1 MLSPRYVLPRA
12 IAWTCSAAAAA
23 FAPSA
28 LSQGA
33 PAADRSQPD
42 VSKVERLNRAPVSK
56 TVLQVKLPKPVEA
69 TLPDGIDVMI
79 LEDHRLPMV
88 TVQFDIQGAG
98 PLFEPLQV
106 AGRASPARRRS
117 FFGREPRR
125 ASMPNGM
132 NRTLSSEQIAE
143 QIDSLGASLNA
154 NAGFGSGSTV
164 VSASGLSDNFD
175 QWFALATDVLLHPSF
190 PADEVAQY
198 KGRAGLAL
206 VQQRAQPSFLAN
218 QTLSR
223 ALYGAFPAAVVSA
236 TPESIDA
243 LTPEMLANWHASRYA
258 PQNTILAISG
268 DVRAETLLPK
278 LRQWLADWRRTDA
291 KVEMPVAPE
300 AAAKG
305 KVFLVDRPG
314 SVQTTLLM
322 GNLAIR
328 RDDPDY
334 PALAVMNEVLG
345 QGAASRLFMN
355 LREDKGYTYGVYS
368 SIVARQYTGPWTA
381 GGDLRTDVTD
391 GAMTQFL
398 YELNR
403 IRTEKVGD
411 AELDDA
417 RHALVA
423 RFALSLESPAQLIGY
438 AITRKQNALPADYWD
453 KYPAQI
459 AAITADDVL
468 RVAKKYVDPATMQ
481 VVAVGDAAKIKS
493 VMEKYGPVELVGA
506 ADKPATQAP

>member
-1 MLSPRYVLPRA
+1 MKRAPREHSCCRRATFFRA
-12 IAWTCSAAAAA
+12 IAWTFGAAAA

-28 LSQGA
+28 MSQGA

-98 PLFEPLQV
+98 PLFEPSSQPGL
-106 AGRASPARRRS
+106 ASATAQLLRQ
-117 FFGREPRR
+117 GT
-125 ASMPNGM
+125 AQAMPNGM

-164 VSASGLSDNFD
+164 VTASGLSDNFD

-206 VQQRAQPSFLAN
+206 VQQRAQPAFLAN

-243 LTPEMLANWHASRYA
+243 LTAEMLANWHASRYT

-278 LRQWLADWRRTDA
+278 LRQWLGDWHRTDA
-291 KVEMPVAPE
+291 KVEMPTAPE
-300 AAAKG
+300 PATKG

-328 RDDPDY
+328 RNDPDY

-345 QGAASRLFMN
+345 QEPPAACSQISAKIKAIPTASTAALSRASTPVPGPPEAISTPCARRRRHDTIP
-355 LREDKGYTYGVYS
+355 LRAQSHPHGKGG
-368 SIVARQYTGPWTA
+368 RCRA
-381 GGDLRTDVTD
+381 GRF
-391 GAMTQFL
+391 A
-398 YELNR
+398 
-403 IRTEKVGD
+403 
-411 AELDDA
+411 
-417 RHALVA
+417 HALVA
-423 RFALSLESPAQLIGY
+423 RFSSIAGIPRPSSSAMPLPGS
-438 AITRKQNALPADYWD
+438 RNAMPADYWD

-459 AAITADDVL
+459 AAPSPMTYSASRRNSWI
-468 RVAKKYVDPATMQ
+468 RPPCK
-481 VVAVGDAAKIKS
+481 VVAVGDAAKDL
-493 VMEKYGPVELVGA
+493 VRYGKIRPR
-506 ADKPATQAP
+506 

>member
-1 MLSPRYVLPRA
+1 M
-12 IAWTCSAAAAA
+12 
-23 FAPSA
+23 
-28 LSQGA
+28 
-33 PAADRSQPD
+33 
-42 VSKVERLNRAPVSK
+42 
-56 TVLQVKLPKPVEA
+56 
-69 TLPDGIDVMI
+69 
-79 LEDHRLPMV
+79 
-88 TVQFDIQGAG
+88 
-98 PLFEPLQV
+98 
-106 AGRASPARRRS
+106 
-117 FFGREPRR
+117 
-125 ASMPNGM
+125 
-132 NRTLSSEQIAE
+132 
-143 QIDSLGASLNA
+143 
-154 NAGFGSGSTV
+154 
-164 VSASGLSDNFD
+164 
-175 QWFALATDVLLHPSF
+175 LLHPSF

-198 KGRAGLAL
+198 KGRAEPAL
-206 VQQRAQPSFLAN
+206 VQQRAQPGFLAN

-243 LTPEMLANWHASRYA
+243 LTAEVLANWHASRFT

-278 LRQWLADWRRTDA
+278 LRQWLGDWHRTDA
-291 KVEMPVAPE
+291 KVEMPTAPE
-300 AAAKG
+300 PATKG

-328 RDDPDY
+328 RNDPDY

-355 LREDKGYTYGVYS
+355 LREEKGYTYGVYS

-381 GGDLRTDVTD
+381 EGDLRTDVTD

-398 YELNR
+398 YEFNR
-403 IRTEKVGD
+403 IRTEPVGD
-411 AELDDA
+411 DELDAA

-438 AITRKQNALPADYWD
+438 AITSKQNGLPPDYWD

-459 AAITADDVL
+459 AAVTADDVL

-493 VMEKYGPVELVGA
+493 VMEKYGPVEMVDTAG
-506 ADKPATQAP
+506 KPTAPAP